1 MRLGTDFCTEN
12 MNEIASTV
20 RHIFGAWFQDAESPF
35 VATTLL
41 EILSDFVEKA
51 VESESEGKFRT
62 KLDD

>member
-1 MRLGTDFCTEN
+1 MRLGTHLCTEN

-51 VESESEGKFRT
+51 VESESEG
-62 KLDD
+62 